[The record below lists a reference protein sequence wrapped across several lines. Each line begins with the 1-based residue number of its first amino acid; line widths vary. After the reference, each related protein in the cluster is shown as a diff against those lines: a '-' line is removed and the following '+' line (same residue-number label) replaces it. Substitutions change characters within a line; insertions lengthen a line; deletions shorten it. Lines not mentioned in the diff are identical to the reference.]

1 MQKGGVTII
10 TCFSGI
16 FGCTCI
22 VWKQA
27 CQWRN
32 GTARIVFIERCV
44 EVHVPR
50 NVLRHMDM
58 KFVCVSNW
66 PSTNKLNI
74 WWVRK
79 GWAWYWLVFASQ
91 PKSYS
96 CILTTCYLPL
106 RSYWGVVGLI
116 LFQVTATDS
125 SAYMFNCGFSFM
137 IKGLYKI
144 LIESFC
150 LCLHTCISKCAWKCK
165 VYVLLETLFT

>member
-1 MQKGGVTII
+1 MELPGLCLLKDVWRYMCHVM
-10 TCFSGI
+10 CF
-16 FGCTCI
+16 
-22 VWKQA
+22 
-27 CQWRN
+27 
-32 GTARIVFIERCV
+32 GTWTWNLYVFQTG
-44 EVHVPR
+44 
-50 NVLRHMDM
+50 LAL
-58 KFVCVSNW
+58 
-66 PSTNKLNI
+66 TKLNI

-116 LFQVTATDS
+116 LFQITATDS